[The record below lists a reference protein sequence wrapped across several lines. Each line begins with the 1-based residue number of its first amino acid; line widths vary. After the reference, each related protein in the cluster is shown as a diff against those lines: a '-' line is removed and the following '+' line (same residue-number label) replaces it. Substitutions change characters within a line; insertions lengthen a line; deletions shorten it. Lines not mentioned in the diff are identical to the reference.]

1 MSGAGLESQQYA
13 LVNFFWGRKSDAL
26 PQICRHFLTPRKSAH
41 TKNNTIHSDGV
52 TIMGWVMGLEPTIFR
67 ATI

>member
-1 MSGAGLESQQYA
+1 MHPTFEEIGA
-13 LVNFFWGRKSDAL
+13 
-26 PQICRHFLTPRKSAH
+26 H
-41 TKNNTIHSDGV
+41 KNNTIHSDGV

>member
-1 MSGAGLESQQYA
+1 MLYRKYA
-13 LVNFFWGRKSDAL
+13 VIFSLRGNR
-26 PQICRHFLTPRKSAH
+26 RT